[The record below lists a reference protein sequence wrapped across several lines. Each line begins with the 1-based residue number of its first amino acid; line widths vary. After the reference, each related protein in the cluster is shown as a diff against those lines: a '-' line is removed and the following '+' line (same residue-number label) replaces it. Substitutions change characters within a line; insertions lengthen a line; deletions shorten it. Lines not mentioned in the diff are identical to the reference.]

1 MDIANDAFSKASFG
15 HSVIPGPASWTQ
27 SKRRI
32 SPSAPELR
40 SHLETMRDAWQAS
53 NWDAVI
59 AEADKLL
66 AISPSHANAL
76 KMRLRAAINTG
87 QLDKVAQSAVAAAE
101 THPSTAFMAAK
112 KLLSGQQVEDA
123 AKVLIAIRHAD
134 SGTIEG
140 FDDITTRVG
149 NNLVKAAAEFE
160 RAGDQDGYRRV
171 LRLGNT
177 VAPADPV
184 LRKRI
189 IALRNAVV
197 DQAKQ
202 ADLEQDP
209 AGFAAAW
216 EQVLKVDPRHPTATK
231 RLATAAE
238 RTGTPER
245 ALELWSR
252 LLDID
257 PTDQA
262 AAKRLAR
269 AAGQAEL
276 EYTGLVTLYQA
287 GLAAPDVDY
296 VNRLI
301 LRVRRASKLA
311 LRGGEARKAALHL
324 ALLAKVGQDDD
335 ELQLL
340 RRKVAAILSKELSS
354 HRREKRPAEAA
365 EVAYLLLQIDPENV
379 PALTAVAHHL
389 YQTHAFTDS
398 ANYYQRVLELK
409 PDSATHW
416 LHLARASHRAGDL
429 ATASAA
435 VTRSRELAP
444 DNSASKN
451 LEGLLN
457 LKLAS

>member
-1 MDIANDAFSKASFG
+1 MDISNASFG

-27 SKRRI
+27 PKRRM

-40 SHLETMRDAWQAS
+40 GHLDAMRDAWQAS
-53 NWDAVI
+53 NWDVVI
-59 AEADKLL
+59 AEADNLL
-66 AISPSHANAL
+66 AISPGHANAL
-76 KMRLRAAINTG
+76 KMRLRAAINAG
-87 QLDKVAQSAVAAAE
+87 QLDQVAQSAVDAAE
-101 THPSTAFMAAK
+101 AHPATAFLAAK
-112 KLLSGQQVEDA
+112 KLLSNQQVEDA

-134 SGTIEG
+134 AGGIEG
-140 FDDITTRVG
+140 FDEIAARVG
-149 NNLVKAAAEFE
+149 ANLAKAAVELE
-160 RAGDQDGYRRV
+160 RMGDQDGYRRV
-171 LRLGNT
+171 LRLGNA
-177 VAPADPV
+177 VAPADPI

-189 IALRNAVV
+189 IALRNDVV

-209 AGFAAAW
+209 AAFATAW

-257 PTDQA
+257 PTDQV

-269 AAGQAEL
+269 AAGQAER
-276 EYTGLVTLYQA
+276 EYAGLATLYQA
-287 GLAAPDVDY
+287 GLAAPEVDY
-296 VNRLI
+296 VSRLI
-301 LRVRRASKLA
+301 QRVRRAGKLA
-311 LRGGEARKAALHL
+311 LRGGEARQAALHL

-340 RRKVAAILSKELSS
+340 RRKVAAILSKELSA

-365 EVAYLLLQIDPENV
+365 EVAYLLLQIDPVNV

-389 YQTHAFTDS
+389 YQTHAFADS
-398 ANYYQRVLELK
+398 VNYYQRVLELK

-429 ATASAA
+429 ATAASAVA
-435 VTRSRELAP
+435 RSRELAP

-451 LEGLLN
+451 LQGLLS